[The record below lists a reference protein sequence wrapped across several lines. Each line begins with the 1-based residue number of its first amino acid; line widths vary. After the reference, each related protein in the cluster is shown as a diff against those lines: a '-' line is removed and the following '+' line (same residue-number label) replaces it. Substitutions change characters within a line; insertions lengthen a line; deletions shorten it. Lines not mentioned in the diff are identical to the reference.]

1 MDFIKKHW
9 EKVLLGVVLV
19 GLAVAVAFLPLK
31 IASERAMLEETRKT
45 VLNPQI
51 EPLPEIDLSAA
62 EAALARAKAPVK
74 LDFTTGHRIFNPVL
88 WQKMADGRPLKV
100 QSGKEIG
107 PSAVVVVK
115 TEPLYLIV
123 SFDNVITNETGARYA
138 IGVERQAASRTT
150 DRRKRQTYASE
161 GTKTDHFTLNKVKGP
176 PENPEALILD
186 VTGTEEPVSLV
197 RAKPFKRVDGYL
209 ADLRYPP
216 ENRTWLKKRVGDR
229 LTFGGDDYNIVA
241 INENEVVFS
250 APSGKKT
257 TVRMTAAP

>member
-31 IASERAMLEETRKT
+31 IMSERESLAKTRDT
-45 VLNPQI
+45 ILNPQI
-51 EPLPEIDLSAA
+51 KELPPVDFGKAT
-62 EAALARAKAPVK
+62 AALGRASAQVT
-74 LDFTTGHRIFNPVL
+74 LDFTTGHRLFNPVL
-88 WQKMADGRPLKV
+88 WQKTTDGRPLKV

-107 PSAVVVVK
+107 PAAVEVLK

-123 SFDNVITNETGARYA
+123 SFDNVVTNDLGARYA
-138 IGVERQAASRTT
+138 IGVERQSAPRAS
-150 DRRKRQTYASE
+150 DRRKRQTYASVD
-161 GTKTDHFTLNKVKGP
+161 TKTDHFTLTKVVGP

-186 VTGTEEPVSLV
+186 VVGTEQPVTLT
-197 RAKPFKRVDGYL
+197 RAKPYRRVDGYL

-216 ENRTWLKKRVGDR
+216 ENLTRLKQRVGDR
-229 LTFGGDDYNIVA
+229 LAFAGEIYNIVA
-241 INENEVVFS
+241 INESDVVLS

-257 TVRMTAAP
+257 TVSVAP